1 MSTAPVKKSDITFFI
16 YFACVL
22 IFGLIFLT
30 SASSVVGYDKF
41 GDAYYFIKHQLLLG
55 FLPGILGLLF
65 FAKFDY
71 KLLKQWSPLFFVGSL
86 ILLFLVFIPGIG
98 SALNTGN
105 RSWIVIG
112 GFSFQPA
119 EIAKFCTI
127 LYFSAF
133 LSKMGD
139 RLQNFK
145 QGFLVAL
152 GIGAIPLL
160 FIMFQPDIGTMA
172 ILFSIIFGLLFV
184 ANVKW
189 SHMSLLGLV
198 SLCGFLVLILIA
210 PYRLARL
217 TTFLHPEKDP
227 QGIGYHINQSFIAI
241 GSGEFFGEGLGQSKQ
256 KYQYLPEVHA
266 DSIFAVIA
274 EEMGF
279 LLTVLFLVLFVL
291 FIHRGLVIARHS
303 GDMFARFTITGVM
316 IWFVA
321 QAFLNIGAMVG
332 LMPLTGVPLPF
343 VSHGGTALA
352 IAMCAVGVVI
362 NMSKDSELRVKN

>member
-1 MSTAPVKKSDITFFI
+1 MSTHTLKSDTAFLV
-16 YFACVL
+16 YFSLVL

-30 SASSVVGYDKF
+30 SASSVAGYDKF
-41 GDAYYFIKHQLLLG
+41 GDTYYFIKRQLLLG
-55 FLPGILGLLF
+55 VGPGILGLLF

-71 KLLKQWSPLFFVGSL
+71 KKLKEWSPLLFIGSL

-119 EIAKFCTI
+119 EIAKFATI
-127 LYFSAF
+127 VYFSAF
-133 LSKMGD
+133 LAKMGKQIQD
-139 RLQNFK
+139 FK

-152 GIGAIPLL
+152 GIGMIPVL
-160 FIMFQPDIGTMA
+160 FVMFQPDIGTMA
-172 ILFSIIFGLLFV
+172 ILFAIIFGLLFI
-184 ANVKW
+184 ADVKM
-189 SHMSLLGLV
+189 SHLSLLFTAGVL
-198 SLCGFLVLILIA
+198 GFIVLILIA
-210 PYRLARL
+210 PYRLNRL
-217 TTFLHPEKDP
+217 TTFLNPEQDP

-241 GSGEFFGEGLGQSKQ
+241 GSGGILGEGLGQSKQ
-256 KYQYLPEVHA
+256 KYEYLPEVQA

-279 LLTVLFLVLFVL
+279 ILTVAFLILFILFV
-291 FIHRGLVIARHS
+291 HRGLAIARRS
-303 GDMFARFTITGVM
+303 GDTFVRFTITGIM

-321 QAFLNIGAMVG
+321 QAFLNIAAMVG

-352 IAMCAVGVVI
+352 IAMSAVGVVL
-362 NMSKDSELRVKN
+362 NMSKHVHIDSRY

>member
-1 MSTAPVKKSDITFFI
+1 MSSTPLKKSDTTFFI

-22 IFGLIFLT
+22 LFGLIFLT

-41 GDAYYFIKHQLLLG
+41 GDTYHFIKHQLLLG
-55 FLPGILGLLF
+55 FLPGIFGLFF

-71 KLLKQWSPLFFVGSL
+71 KRLKEWSPLFFIGSL

-105 RSWIVIG
+105 RSWIVLG

-127 LYFSAF
+127 LYFSAL
-133 LSKMGD
+133 LSKMGSQ
-139 RLQNFK
+139 LQNFK

-152 GIGAIPLL
+152 AIGMIPLL
-160 FIMFQPDIGTMA
+160 FIMFQPDIGTMS
-172 ILFSIIFGLLFV
+172 ILFCIIFGLLFI
-184 ANVKW
+184 ANVRW
-189 SHMSLLGLV
+189 SHISLLALV
-198 SLCGFLVLILIA
+198 AIGGFLVLILIA
-210 PYRLARL
+210 PYRLDRL

-241 GSGEFFGEGLGQSKQ
+241 GSGEILGEGLGQSKQ
-256 KYQYLPEVHA
+256 KYQYLPEVQA

-279 LLTVLFLVLFVL
+279 ILTIGFLLLFIL
-291 FIHRGLVIARHS
+291 FIHRGFVLARHS
-303 GDMFARFTITGVM
+303 EDMFARFTITGIM
-316 IWFVA
+316 IWFIA

-343 VSHGGTALA
+343 VSYGGTALA
-352 IAMCAVGVVI
+352 ISMCAVGVVL
-362 NMSKDSELRVKN
+362 NMSKDSQLRGKN